1 MVAELGEEYRY
12 KQGARASVGAR
23 GSLDGQG
30 VKLPSAG
37 VLARLASLASFRR
50 ALTVHEAW
58 TRVAPGG
65 GGGGRWVRTTAA
77 AGL

>member
-1 MVAELGEEYRY
+1 
-12 KQGARASVGAR
+12 VGAR
-23 GSLDGQG
+23 GAVDG

-37 VLARLASLASFRR
+37 VLARLASLANFRR

-65 GGGGRWVRTTAA
+65 GGGGGGRWVRTTAA
-77 AGL
+77 AGQ